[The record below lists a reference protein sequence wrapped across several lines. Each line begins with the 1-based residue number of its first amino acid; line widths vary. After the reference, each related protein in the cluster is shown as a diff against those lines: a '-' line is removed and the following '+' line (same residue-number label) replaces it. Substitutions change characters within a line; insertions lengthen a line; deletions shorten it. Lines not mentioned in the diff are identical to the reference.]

1 MFTFGE
7 ILSWVEIKKDD
18 VNKTGMIFAM
28 KFTQHEVERKNL
40 FILDRYESVRVS
52 KCLSVRNT

>member
-18 VNKTGMIFAM
+18 ENKTGMIFAM
-28 KFTQHEVERKNL
+28 KFTQPQVERKNL
-40 FILDRYESVRVS
+40 FILDRV
-52 KCLSVRNT
+52 

>member
-18 VNKTGMIFAM
+18 ENKTGMIFAM

-40 FILDRYESVRVS
+40 FILDSMKVFGYPSV
-52 KCLSVRNT
+52 